1 MDKPQI
7 NHAPWEYL
15 SRISRVDTAAVHSR
29 PTVTS
34 RHWKAVGRYT
44 LAFFSAPVC
53 IASNIPVFNAFT
65 QFHSRL
71 LNLKTKGPVG
81 LFGCA
86 LMMSMIYS
94 SLVIPVYYKGA
105 LLVLGIKE
113 LRDLSGAMTDTI
125 LLNFEHVAPLVQK
138 SGEDSPS

>member
-15 SRISRVDTAAVHSR
+15 SNINRVDTTAVHSR
-29 PTVTS
+29 PIVTG
-34 RHWKAVGRYT
+34 RHWQAVGLYT
-44 LAFFSAPVC
+44 LAFFAAPVF
-53 IASNIPVFNAFT
+53 IASNTTAFNAFT

-71 LNLKTKGPVG
+71 LNLKTKGPAR

-86 LMMSMIYS
+86 FMMSMIYS
-94 SLVIPVYYKGA
+94 SMVIPVYYKGA

-113 LRDLSGAMTDTI
+113 LRDLSGVMTDTI
-125 LLNFEHVAPLVQK
+125 LLNFEHAPLVQK
-138 SGEDSPS
+138 SGEDSLS